1 MLKIFEPVKYSD
13 EISRTRVGM
22 RAIGCA
28 ALVAGSG
35 LLSAAFGVAAMAS
48 MGPGQMVLATGLGGA
63 AIAFASVAYC
73 KAPRAKMHATQYLKM
88 RKRGQTKVDQVYL
101 PY

>member
-1 MLKIFEPVKYSD
+1 MKYSD

-28 ALVAGSG
+28 TLVVGSG
-35 LLSAAFGVAAMAS
+35 LLSAAFGAAAMAS
-48 MGPGQMVLATGLGGA
+48 MASDQVALATGLAGA
-63 AIAFASVAYC
+63 TVAFASVAYC

-88 RKRGQTKVDQVYL
+88 RKRGQAKVDQVYL